1 MYEFSSK
8 PHEYLTSL
16 PPEAWCFSMQ
26 GVLIVL
32 MLVMSVMFA
41 FAIWHSRSTVPKVT
55 VMDGREMGAL
65 VPESFDAILL
75 DAPCSCE
82 GNIRK
87 E

>member
-1 MYEFSSK
+1 ML
-8 PHEYLTSL
+8 YL
-16 PPEAWCFSMQ
+16 
-26 GVLIVL
+26 VV
-32 MLVMSVMFA
+32 FA
-41 FAIWHSRSTVPKVT
+41 FPMWIWSPQIRPKVT
-55 VMDGREMGAL
+55 VMDGRDMGAL